1 MPSAKPDRRLLLP
14 LRDALKKLPDG
25 VGGIELAFDRADH
38 AFGERYFS
46 TGPVNRSRRGAQ
58 SYSFVFRRA
67 FVLISTTQSDGSS
80 NRR

>member
-25 VGGIELAFDRADH
+25 VGGIELALDRADH

-46 TGPVNRSRRGAQ
+46 TGPVMAVALQIQHRDCRAIGLGQ
-58 SYSFVFRRA
+58 VFD
-67 FVLISTTQSDGSS
+67 FPHVILI
-80 NRR
+80 